1 MLWKMTIKGCT
12 LWANVPVSKK
22 TEGQE
27 KNSSMDQRGGKA
39 AVQMRAWCE
48 GGQPAPLV
56 TELEQNRV
64 TWRSSGY
71 IHWVLWIIRA
81 IFVPSKYRSEF
92 LGELQQC
99 KPAS

>member
-1 MLWKMTIKGCT
+1 MADYSIKPVQKTIGGT
-12 LWANVPVSKK
+12 IP
-22 TEGQE
+22 E
-27 KNSSMDQRGGKA
+27 GKA

-56 TELEQNRV
+56 TELEQNRM

-92 LGELQQC
+92 LGELQQY